1 MGSPFLLDTYAVD
14 GRTPLM
20 SSVCRGD
27 QRVAEMLLENGA
39 DINLP
44 RAITD
49 LEVANLAAE
58 EARCVGS
65 GTLIE
70 AARAN
75 DLDLLRML
83 FFYGAS
89 DYDNQALK

>member
-1 MGSPFLLDTYAVD
+1 MNNIARFS
-14 GRTPLM
+14 
-20 SSVCRGD
+20 
-27 QRVAEMLLENGA
+27 
-39 DINLP
+39 LP

-58 EARCVGS
+58 EARCIGS

-70 AARAN
+70 AAKAD

-89 DYDNQALK
+89 DYDNQALKLVYFI

>member
-1 MGSPFLLDTYAVD
+1 MLLD
-14 GRTPLM
+14 
-20 SSVCRGD
+20 
-27 QRVAEMLLENGA
+27 NGA

-49 LEVANLAAE
+49 LEVANLATE

-65 GTLIE
+65 GSLIE

-75 DLDLLRML
+75 DLDLLKML
-83 FFYGAS
+83 FFYGAT

>member
-1 MGSPFLLDTYAVD
+1 MDETI
-14 GRTPLM
+14 RI
-20 SSVCRGD
+20 R
-27 QRVAEMLLENGA
+27 MLLNNGA

-65 GTLIE
+65 GALIE
-70 AARAN
+70 AARTN
-75 DLDLLRML
+75 DLDLLKML

-89 DYDNQALK
+89 DYDNQALKLVSTRLTVL